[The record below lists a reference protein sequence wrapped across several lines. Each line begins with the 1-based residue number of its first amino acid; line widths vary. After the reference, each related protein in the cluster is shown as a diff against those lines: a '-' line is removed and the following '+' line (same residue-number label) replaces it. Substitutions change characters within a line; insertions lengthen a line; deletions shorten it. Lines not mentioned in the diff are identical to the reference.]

1 MFIIAAD
8 QKRQGLL
15 EGGVVGT
22 QMSNLGMELGLKDLG
37 IDFARAKVGD
47 RYVMAELKKR
57 GWLLGGESSGHLVCR
72 SLTSTGDG
80 IVAALQVLQA
90 MRRNDKTLH
99 ELKTQMQ
106 KMPQSLVNVRF
117 PTRVDLDNYP
127 AVQAQVDIIE
137 ERLAGKGRVLLRPSG
152 TEPVVRVMVEGENA
166 DLVTQFANE
175 LAHDVQQIV
184 S

>member
-1 MFIIAAD
+1 
-8 QKRQGLL
+8 
-15 EGGVVGT
+15 
-22 QMSNLGMELGLKDLG
+22 
-37 IDFARAKVGD
+37 
-47 RYVMAELKKR
+47 
-57 GWLLGGESSGHLVCR
+57 
-72 SLTSTGDG
+72 
-80 IVAALQVLQA
+80 